1 VERNHRG
8 RGAGREGRRGLGHNS
23 SVLVSED
30 VDVTSST
37 WAGDGNFHVIIVF
50 DPQDAEE
57 LGRVKE
63 ANDQIVNQAIDAGGH
78 VHR

>member
-1 VERNHRG
+1 M
-8 RGAGREGRRGLGHNS
+8 
-23 SVLVSED
+23 SED